1 MDKVLSTI
9 LLVIASLVCVV
20 LAINVIYPAT
30 SISSSAL
37 SSISVQMGDRIRS
50 QMAIVHATGELDQD
64 EVWQDTN
71 SDSEFDIFVWVKNI
85 GATTLDNPENCDLF
99 VESDGIITRIPHE
112 DWAGGSLP
120 SWDYTIENGTDWG
133 QETTIMIEISYE
145 SALSAGD
152 YSIKLI
158 IPNGISDE
166 YYFSM

>member
-9 LLVIASLVCVV
+9 LLIIASLVCVV

-37 SSISVQMGDRIRS
+37 SSISVQMGDRIKS
-50 QMAIVHATGELDQD
+50 QTAIVHATGELDQD
-64 EVWQDTN
+64 GVWQDTN
-71 SDSEFDIFVWVKNI
+71 LDGDFDIFIWVKNI
-85 GATTLDNPENCDLF
+85 GATTVDNAENSDLF
-99 VESDGIITRIPHE
+99 IGSDGDSSRILHE
-112 DWAGGSLP
+112 DWAGEATE
-120 SWDYTIENGTDWG
+120 SWNYTIENGVEWG
-133 QETTIMIEISYE
+133 QETTMLIEVSYDTP
-145 SALSAGD
+145 LSSGD

>member
-37 SSISVQMGDRIRS
+37 SSISMQMGDRIKS

-64 EVWQDTN
+64 GVWQDTN
-71 SDSEFDIFVWVKNI
+71 LDGDFDIFIWVKNI
-85 GATTLDNPENCDLF
+85 GAIPVDNAENSDLF
-99 VESDGIITRIPHE
+99 IGSDGDWLRVLHE
-112 DWAGGSLP
+112 DWAGEATE
-120 SWDYTIENGTDWG
+120 SWNYTIENGTEWG
-133 QETTIMIEISYE
+133 QETTMLIEVSYDTP
-145 SALSAGD
+145 LSSGD

>member
-37 SSISVQMGDRIRS
+37 SSISMQMGDRIRS

-64 EVWQDTN
+64 GVWQDTN
-71 SDSEFDIFVWVKNI
+71 LDGDFDIFIWVKNI
-85 GATTLDNPENCDLF
+85 GATTVDNAENCDLF
-99 VESDGIITRIPHE
+99 IGIDGDSSRVLHE
-112 DWAGGSLP
+112 DWAGGATA
-120 SWDYTIENGTDWG
+120 SWNYTIENGTEWG
-133 QETTIMIEISYE
+133 QETTMLIEVSYDTPLA
-145 SALSAGD
+145 SGD

>member
-30 SISSSAL
+30 NISSSAL
-37 SSISVQMGDRIRS
+37 SSISVQMGDRIKS
-50 QMAIVHATGELDQD
+50 QTAIVHAAGELDQD
-64 EVWQDTN
+64 GVWQDTN
-71 SDSEFDIFVWVKNI
+71 LDGNFDIFIWVKNI
-85 GATTLDNPENCDLF
+85 GATTVNNAENCDLF
-99 VESDGIITRIPHE
+99 VGLDGGWTRILYE
-112 DWAGGSLP
+112 DWAGGATE
-120 SWDYTIENGTDWG
+120 SWNYTIENGTEWD
-133 QETTIMIEISYE
+133 QETTMLIEVSYD
-145 SALSAGD
+145 SALSQGD